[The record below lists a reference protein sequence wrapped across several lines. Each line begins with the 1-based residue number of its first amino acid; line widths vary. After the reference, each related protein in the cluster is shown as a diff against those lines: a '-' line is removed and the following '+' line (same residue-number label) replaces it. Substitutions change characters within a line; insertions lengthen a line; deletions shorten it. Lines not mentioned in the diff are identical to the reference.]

1 MRYKLMK
8 INQVEELTGI
18 TKKNIRFYEEQKLI
32 NPQRNPANGY
42 REYSMEDVKQLSR
55 IKLLRKLGIPI
66 ESIRKMET
74 GELKLD
80 DCLFKK
86 VHELKA
92 DIQSA
97 RMMQAVC
104 QEMLDQTADFD
115 KIDTELYLAE
125 IDKLEKG
132 GTQFMKIEQ
141 YDKRPS
147 IFAPVFFA
155 GITIL
160 AAAAFILLLFYL
172 NSVEPAPFGVI
183 GFFVIAG
190 VAVCVGVII
199 ACRERIKEI
208 KGGEL
213 DEARNY

>member
-1 MRYKLMK
+1 MK

-18 TKKNIRFYEEQKLI
+18 TKKNIRFYEDQKLI
-32 NPQRNPANGY
+32 SPQRNPANGY
-42 REYSMEDVKQLSR
+42 REYSMEDVEQLSR

-66 ESIRKMET
+66 ESIRKMES
-74 GELKLD
+74 GEMKLD
-80 DCLFKK
+80 DCMIKR
-86 VHELKA
+86 VHELKETV
-92 DIQSA
+92 QSA
-97 RMMQAVC
+97 RMMQTVC
-104 QEMLDQTADFD
+104 QEMLDQTAGFD

-132 GTQFMKIEQ
+132 GTQFMNIEQ
-141 YDKRPS
+141 HDKRPS

>member
-1 MRYKLMK
+1 MK

-32 NPQRNPANGY
+32 SPQRNPANGY

-66 ESIRKMET
+66 ESIRKMES
-74 GELKLD
+74 GEMKLD
-80 DCLFKK
+80 DCMIKR
-86 VHELKA
+86 VHELKETV
-92 DIQSA
+92 QSA
-97 RMMQAVC
+97 RMMQTVC
-104 QEMLDQTADFD
+104 QEMLDQTAGFD

-132 GTQFMKIEQ
+132 GTQFMNIEQ
-141 YDKRPS
+141 HDKRPS

-172 NSVEPAPFGVI
+172 NSASSPAEKGSKKL
-183 GFFVIAG
+183 
-190 VAVCVGVII
+190 
-199 ACRERIKEI
+199 KE
-208 KGGEL
+208 E
-213 DEARNY
+213 N

>member
-1 MRYKLMK
+1 MK

-32 NPQRNPANGY
+32 SPQRNPANGY

-66 ESIRKMET
+66 ESIRKMES
-74 GELKLD
+74 GEMKLD
-80 DCLFKK
+80 DCMIKR
-86 VHELKA
+86 VHELKETV
-92 DIQSA
+92 QSA
-97 RMMQAVC
+97 RMMQTVC
-104 QEMLDQTADFD
+104 QEMLDQTAGFD

-132 GTQFMKIEQ
+132 GTQFMNIE
-141 YDKRPS
+141 
-147 IFAPVFFA
+147 
-155 GITIL
+155 
-160 AAAAFILLLFYL
+160 AFILLLFYL

>member
-1 MRYKLMK
+1 MK

-32 NPQRNPANGY
+32 SPQRNPANGY

-66 ESIRKMET
+66 ESIRKMES
-74 GELKLD
+74 GEMKLD
-80 DCLFKK
+80 DCMIKR
-86 VHELKA
+86 VHELKETV
-92 DIQSA
+92 QSA
-97 RMMQAVC
+97 RMMQTVC
-104 QEMLDQTADFD
+104 QEMLDQTAGFD

-132 GTQFMKIEQ
+132 GTQFMNIEQ
-141 YDKRPS
+141 HDKRPS

-172 NSVEPAPFGVI
+172 NSVDPAPVGVI

>member
-1 MRYKLMK
+1 MK

-32 NPQRNPANGY
+32 SPQRNPANGY

-66 ESIRKMET
+66 ESIRKMES
-74 GELKLD
+74 GEMKLD
-80 DCLFKK
+80 DCMIKR
-86 VHELKA
+86 VHELKETV
-92 DIQSA
+92 QSA
-97 RMMQAVC
+97 RMMQTVC

-115 KIDTELYLAE
+115 KIDTKLYLAE

-132 GTQFMKIEQ
+132 GTQFMNIEQ
-141 YDKRPS
+141 HDKRPS

>member
-1 MRYKLMK
+1 MK

-32 NPQRNPANGY
+32 SPQRNPANGY
-42 REYSMEDVKQLSR
+42 REYSM
-55 IKLLRKLGIPI
+55 KLGIPI
-66 ESIRKMET
+66 ESIRKMES
-74 GELKLD
+74 GEMKLD
-80 DCLFKK
+80 DCMIKR
-86 VHELKA
+86 VHELKETL
-92 DIQSA
+92 QSA
-97 RMMQAVC
+97 RMMQTVC
-104 QEMLDQTADFD
+104 QEMLDQTAGFD

-132 GTQFMKIEQ
+132 GTQFMNIEQ
-141 YDKRPS
+141 HDKRPS

>member
-1 MRYKLMK
+1 MK

-32 NPQRNPANGY
+32 SPQRNPANGY

-66 ESIRKMET
+66 ESIRKMES
-74 GELKLD
+74 GEMK
-80 DCLFKK
+80 
-86 VHELKA
+86 HELKETV
-92 DIQSA
+92 QSA
-97 RMMQAVC
+97 RMMQTVC
-104 QEMLDQTADFD
+104 QEMLDQTAGFD

-132 GTQFMKIEQ
+132 GTQFMNIEQ
-141 YDKRPS
+141 HDKRPS

>member
-1 MRYKLMK
+1 MK

-32 NPQRNPANGY
+32 SPQRNPANGY

-55 IKLLRKLGIPI
+55 IKLLRKLGISI

-74 GELKLD
+74 GELQLD

-86 VHELKA
+86 VHELKESV
-92 DIQSA
+92 QSA
-97 RMMQAVC
+97 QMMQTVC
-104 QEMLDQTADFD
+104 QEMLDQTTGFE
-115 KIDTELYLAE
+115 KIDTDLYLAK
-125 IDKLEKG
+125 IDQLEKG
-132 GTQFMKIEQ
+132 GTQFMNIEQ
-141 YDKRPS
+141 HDKRPS
-147 IFAPVFFA
+147 IIAPVFFA

-160 AAAAFILLLFYL
+160 AMAAFVLLLFYL
-172 NSVEPAPFGVI
+172 NSLDPAPFGVI
-183 GFFVIAG
+183 GFFIILA
-190 VAVCVGVII
+190 VAVSVGVIL

-213 DEARNY
+213 DEACNY

>member
-1 MRYKLMK
+1 MK

-32 NPQRNPANGY
+32 SPQRNPANGY

-66 ESIRKMET
+66 ESIRKMES
-74 GELKLD
+74 GEMKL
-80 DCLFKK
+80 
-86 VHELKA
+86 HELKETV
-92 DIQSA
+92 QSA
-97 RMMQAVC
+97 RMMQTVC
-104 QEMLDQTADFD
+104 QEMLDQTAGFD

-132 GTQFMKIEQ
+132 GTQFMNIEQ
-141 YDKRPS
+141 HDKRPS

>member
-1 MRYKLMK
+1 MK

-32 NPQRNPANGY
+32 SPQRNPANGY

-66 ESIRKMET
+66 ESIRKMES
-74 GELKLD
+74 GEMKLD
-80 DCLFKK
+80 DCMIKR
-86 VHELKA
+86 VHELKETA
-92 DIQSA
+92 QSA
-97 RMMQAVC
+97 RMMQTVC
-104 QEMLDQTADFD
+104 QEMLDQTAGFD
-115 KIDTELYLAE
+115 KIDTDLYLAK
-125 IDKLEKG
+125 IDQLEKG
-132 GTQFMKIEQ
+132 GTQFMNIEQ
-141 YDKRPS
+141 QDKRQP
-147 IFAPVFFA
+147 IIAPVFFA

-160 AAAAFILLLFYL
+160 AVAAFVLLLFYL
-172 NSVEPAPFGVI
+172 NSVDPAPVGVL
-183 GFFVIAG
+183 GFFVVAG
-190 VAVCVGVII
+190 LAVCVGVII

>member
-1 MRYKLMK
+1 MK

-32 NPQRNPANGY
+32 SPQRNPANGY

-66 ESIRKMET
+66 ESIRKMES
-74 GELKLD
+74 GEMKLD
-80 DCLFKK
+80 DCMIKR
-86 VHELKA
+86 VHELKETVL
-92 DIQSA
+92 SA
-97 RMMQAVC
+97 RMIQTVC
-104 QEMLDQTADFD
+104 QEMLDQTAGFD

-132 GTQFMKIEQ
+132 GTQFMNIEQ
-141 YDKRPS
+141 HDKRPS

>member
-1 MRYKLMK
+1 MK

-32 NPQRNPANGY
+32 SPQRNPANGY

-66 ESIRKMET
+66 ESIRKMES
-74 GELKLD
+74 GEMKLD
-80 DCLFKK
+80 DCMIKR
-86 VHELKA
+86 VHELKETV
-92 DIQSA
+92 QSA
-97 RMMQAVC
+97 RMMQTVC
-104 QEMLDQTADFD
+104 QEMLDQTAGFD

-132 GTQFMKIEQ
+132 GTQFMNIEQ
-141 YDKRPS
+141 HDKRPS

-199 ACRERIKEI
+199 A
-208 KGGEL
+208 
-213 DEARNY
+213 

>member
-1 MRYKLMK
+1 MK

-32 NPQRNPANGY
+32 SPQRNPANGY

-66 ESIRKMET
+66 ESIRKMES
-74 GELKLD
+74 GEMKLD
-80 DCLFKK
+80 DCMIKR
-86 VHELKA
+86 VHELKETV
-92 DIQSA
+92 QSA
-97 RMMQAVC
+97 RMMQTVC
-104 QEMLDQTADFD
+104 QEMLDQTAGFD

-132 GTQFMKIEQ
+132 GTQFMNIEQ
-141 YDKRPS
+141 HDKRPS

-199 ACRERIKEI
+199 ACCLCGCHHRLQRK
-208 KGGEL
+208 
-213 DEARNY
+213 DQRN

>member
-1 MRYKLMK
+1 MK

-18 TKKNIRFYEEQKLI
+18 TKKNIRFYEEQNLI
-32 NPQRNPANGY
+32 SPQRNPANGY

-66 ESIRKMET
+66 DSIRKMET
-74 GELKLD
+74 GELQLD

-86 VHELKA
+86 VHELKESV
-92 DIQSA
+92 QSA
-97 RMMQAVC
+97 QMMQTVC
-104 QEMLDQTADFD
+104 QELLDQTTVFE
-115 KIDTELYLAE
+115 KIDTDLYLAKIE
-125 IDKLEKG
+125 QLEKG
-132 GTQFMKIEQ
+132 GTQFMNIEQ
-141 YDKRPS
+141 HDKRPS
-147 IFAPVFFA
+147 IIAPVFFA

-160 AAAAFILLLFYL
+160 AMAVFVLLLFYL
-172 NSVEPAPFGVI
+172 NSLDPAPFGVI
-183 GFFVIAG
+183 GFFIILA
-190 VAVCVGVII
+190 VAVSVGVIL

>member
-1 MRYKLMK
+1 MK
-8 INQVEELTGI
+8 INQVEELTGV
-18 TKKNIRFYEEQKLI
+18 TKKNISFYEEQNLI
-32 NPQRNPANGY
+32 SPQRNPANGY

-66 ESIRKMET
+66 ESIRKMES
-74 GELKLD
+74 GEMKLD
-80 DCLFKK
+80 DCMIKR
-86 VHELKA
+86 VHELKETV
-92 DIQSA
+92 QSA
-97 RMMQAVC
+97 RMMQTVC
-104 QEMLDQTADFD
+104 QEMLDQTAGFD

-132 GTQFMKIEQ
+132 GTQFMNIEQ
-141 YDKRPS
+141 HDKRPS

>member
-1 MRYKLMK
+1 MK

-32 NPQRNPANGY
+32 SPQRNPANGY

-66 ESIRKMET
+66 ESIRKMES
-74 GELKLD
+74 GEMKLD
-80 DCLFKK
+80 DCMIKR
-86 VHELKA
+86 VHELKETVRN
-92 DIQSA
+92 A
-97 RMMQAVC
+97 RMMQTVC
-104 QEMLDQTADFD
+104 QEMLDQTSGFD
-115 KIDTELYLAE
+115 KIDTDLYLAK
-125 IDKLEKG
+125 IDQLEKG
-132 GTQFMKIEQ
+132 GTQFMNIEQ
-141 YDKRPS
+141 QDKRQS
-147 IFAPVFFA
+147 IIAPVFFA

-160 AAAAFILLLFYL
+160 AVAAFVLLLFYL
-172 NSVEPAPFGVI
+172 NSVDPAPFGVL

-190 VAVCVGVII
+190 LAVCVGVII

>member
-1 MRYKLMK
+1 MK

-32 NPQRNPANGY
+32 SPQRNPANGY

-55 IKLLRKLGIPI
+55 IKLFRKLGIPI
-66 ESIRKMET
+66 ESIRKMES
-74 GELKLD
+74 GELQLD

-97 RMMQAVC
+97 QMMQKVC
-104 QEMLDQTADFD
+104 QEMLDQTTGFD
-115 KIDTELYLAE
+115 KIDTDLYLAK
-125 IDKLEKG
+125 IDQLEKG
-132 GTQFMKIEQ
+132 GTQFMDIEQ
-141 YDKRPS
+141 HDKRPS
-147 IFAPVFFA
+147 IIAPVFFA

-160 AAAAFILLLFYL
+160 AVAAFILLLFYL
-172 NSVEPAPFGVI
+172 NSLEPAPFGVI

-190 VAVCVGVII
+190 LAVCVGVII

>member
-1 MRYKLMK
+1 MK

-32 NPQRNPANGY
+32 SPQRNPANGY

-66 ESIRKMET
+66 ESIRKMES
-74 GELKLD
+74 GEMKLD
-80 DCLFKK
+80 DCMIKR
-86 VHELKA
+86 VHELKETV
-92 DIQSA
+92 QSA
-97 RMMQAVC
+97 RMMQTVC
-104 QEMLDQTADFD
+104 QEMLDQTAGFD

-132 GTQFMKIEQ
+132 GTQFMNIEQ
-141 YDKRPS
+141 HDKRPS

-160 AAAAFILLLFYL
+160 A
-172 NSVEPAPFGVI
+172 EPAPFGVI